1 MTTNNEIIFLSLTV
15 AVLAVAVC
23 IMLLR
28 RSKSTPTGIFYF
40 GALHDGSQF
49 YLSQEQMNDHVNQ
62 FGRSDGKTE
71 FTFDHKERTHYSLL
85 GSTQDALSSKPS
97 PSNL

>member
-15 AVLAVAVC
+15 AVLLAVVAVC
-23 IMLLR
+23 VILYR

-40 GALHDGSQF
+40 GAPHDGAQF
-49 YLSQEQMNDHVNQ
+49 YLSQEQMIDHVNQ

-71 FTFDHKERTHYSLL
+71 FTFDHK
-85 GSTQDALSSKPS
+85 
-97 PSNL
+97 